1 MATNG
6 GITMKR
12 TRIIFGLIFS
22 LFCIFACLGVSAF
35 ATDYEAPPQ
44 ASDGYYELDS
54 YEDLVWF
61 QQYID
66 EGNLD
71 INARLTAD
79 IYHYMYVLDSNGNL
93 NRYDVPNWKPIGRD
107 KIATRN
113 QLFNGTLD
121 GAGHTISGLCVY
133 YEDEFEE
140 YCGLFAATKE
150 KSVIKNL
157 NIVDSFF
164 GGEYCSSVGSF
175 VGYCEGRIE
184 NCYSSATLY
193 GDDCAGIAAGARG
206 SMYENGNHAYI
217 ENCFFNGKIKGFF
230 AKILMQ

>member
-1 MATNG
+1 MEING
-6 GITMKR
+6 GIVMKR
-12 TRIIFGLIFS
+12 IKITFGLIFS
-22 LFCIFACLGVSAF
+22 VFCIFACLGVSAF

-157 NIVDSFF
+157 NNSCIAFLV
-164 GGEYCSSVGSF
+164 
-175 VGYCEGRIE
+175 E
-184 NCYSSATLY
+184 NTVRL
-193 GDDCAGIAAGARG
+193 
-206 SMYENGNHAYI
+206 
-217 ENCFFNGKIKGFF
+217 
-230 AKILMQ
+230 